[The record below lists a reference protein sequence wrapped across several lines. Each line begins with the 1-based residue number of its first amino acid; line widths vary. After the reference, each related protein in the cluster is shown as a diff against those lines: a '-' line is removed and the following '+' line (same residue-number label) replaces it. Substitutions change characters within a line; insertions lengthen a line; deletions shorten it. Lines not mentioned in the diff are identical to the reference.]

1 MRNVTVRL
9 PDDLFCLLN
18 DGSLQ
23 ERTSMN
29 HIMVKLLMAYGA
41 GQVPNMPPPK
51 QAPKPLAKPAAAAPR
66 PAPMDDDDDAKLLAM
81 WGDE

>member
-51 QAPKPLAKPAAAAPR
+51 QAPKPMAKPAPT
-66 PAPMDDDDDAKLLAM
+66 PIPMDDDADLRAIWA
-81 WGDE
+81 E

>member
-51 QAPKPLAKPAAAAPR
+51 QAPKPMAKPT
-66 PAPMDDDDDAKLLAM
+66 PAPTIIDDDADLVAVWNK
-81 WGDE
+81 